1 MKLHRKMTDEV
12 KRVKH
17 SYPVPREVKK
27 YMINPVD
34 EIVFSFI
41 DPTEALVRL
50 LVMSPLAGV
59 SYNTISSIR
68 NLHYGYKMFHLI
80 KVIWKICG

>member
-1 MKLHRKMTDEV
+1 MTDEV

-59 SYNTISSIR
+59 SSNTR
-68 NLHYGYKMFHLI
+68 
-80 KVIWKICG
+80 

>member
-1 MKLHRKMTDEV
+1 MTDEV

-34 EIVFSFI
+34 EIAFSFI